1 MGKHILPELRQTI
14 STYALKAPLDAV
26 TLGLSQLDWNG
37 VSVGAASLVLQD
49 FLAGKIG

>member
-1 MGKHILPELRQTI
+1 MVRKVDGKAHP
-14 STYALKAPLDAV
+14 ALKAPLDAV

>member
-14 STYALKAPLDAV
+14 GTYALKTPLDAA
-26 TLGLSQLDWNG
+26 TLSLSQLDWNG